1 VEESVTTAA
10 QEPLDGAGGFAAMAA
25 AYEEAAR
32 ARPESVV
39 TSYCA
44 FAGRLAR
51 LRVVGQELAREL
63 ERPLAHLW
71 VREDPGIAPLL
82 QIDLWDEAA
91 TGVGCAGCEV
101 PPLPAGPPRAAA
113 SADGRFV
120 VYHVV
125 HTRAAL
131 DRVRRHV
138 VGWVSSSDRLTV
150 YERARPLAGPLL
162 LWLSD
167 LGVQAVHAGLV
178 AREGRGV
185 LFGGPS
191 GAGKSTVALT
201 CAQAG
206 FDYLAD
212 DHVGLEADGKGAFL
226 GHALF
231 CSANLEPGHLERLPG
246 LSPHGIRGRLPEEDK
261 SLLLLSEVFPGRLT
275 STVSIAAVAL
285 PRVVS
290 SPTTTLRRASRM
302 EAALRLAPSSMF
314 VLPHARGVRAGF
326 DQLAR
331 LVEAVPSYWLD
342 LGRDL
347 NEIPA
352 RMEEILG
359 RGDD

>member
-1 VEESVTTAA
+1 
-10 QEPLDGAGGFAAMAA
+10 
-25 AYEEAAR
+25 
-32 ARPESVV
+32 
-39 TSYCA
+39 
-44 FAGRLAR
+44 
-51 LRVVGQELAREL
+51 
-63 ERPLAHLW
+63 
-71 VREDPGIAPLL
+71 
-82 QIDLWDEAA
+82 
-91 TGVGCAGCEV
+91 
-101 PPLPAGPPRAAA
+101 
-113 SADGRFV
+113 V
-120 VYHVV
+120 VYHVI

-131 DRVRRHV
+131 DRVRGRL
-138 VGWVSSSDRLTV
+138 VGWVSSSDQLTV

-167 LGVQAVHAGLV
+167 HGVQAVHAGLV
-178 AREGRGV
+178 ARDGRGV

-212 DHVGLEADGKGAFL
+212 DHVGLEADGEGGFV

-231 CSANLEPGHLERLPG
+231 CSANLQPDHLQRFPA
-246 LSPHGIRGRLPEEDK
+246 LSAHGIRGRLPEEDK
-261 SLLLLSEVFPGRLT
+261 SLLLLSDFLPSRLT
-275 STVSIAAVAL
+275 PTVSIAAVAL

-290 SPTTTLRRASRM
+290 SPTTTLRRASKM

-326 DQLAR
+326 GQLAR
-331 LVEAVPSYWLD
+331 LVEAVPSYWLE
-342 LGRDL
+342 LGQDL

-352 RMEEILG
+352 RVQEILG

>member
-1 VEESVTTAA
+1 VTTVG
-10 QEPLDGAGGFAAMAA
+10 QEPLDGATGFASMAA
-25 AYEEAAR
+25 AYEEAAQ
-32 ARPESVV
+32 ARPESVS
-39 TSYCA
+39 TSYCM

-51 LRVVGQELAREL
+51 VRVVGHGLAREL
-63 ERPLAHLW
+63 ERPFAHLW
-71 VREDPGIAPLL
+71 LRDDPGIAPQLTV
-82 QIDLWDEAA
+82 DLWDQAA
-91 TGVGCAGCEV
+91 TGVGCTGCEV
-101 PPLPAGPPRAAA
+101 PPSPAGPPRATA

-120 VYHVV
+120 VYHVI
-125 HTRAAL
+125 HTRAAF

-138 VGWVSSSDRLTV
+138 VGWVSSSDQLSV

-167 LGVQAVHAGLV
+167 DGVQAVHAGLV
-178 AREGRGV
+178 ARDGRGV

-212 DHVGLEADGKGAFL
+212 DHVGLEEDGRGAFL

-231 CSANLEPGHLERLPG
+231 CSANLEPNHLQRLPA
-246 LSPHGIRGRLPEEDK
+246 LSPHAIRGGLPEDDK
-261 SLLLLSEVFPGRLT
+261 SLLLLSEFLPGRLT
-275 STVSIAAVAL
+275 PTVSIAAVAL

-290 SPTTTLRRASRM
+290 SPTTTLRPASKM

-314 VLPHARGVRAGF
+314 VLPHARGVRAGLGL
-326 DQLAR
+326 LAR
-331 LVEAVPSYWLD
+331 LVESVPSYWLD
-342 LGRDL
+342 LGQDL

-352 RMEEILG
+352 RIEEILG